1 MSSFPWP
8 IRSIAAADY
17 GRTRPRSVSPPRRTF
32 WAAVRRDAVP
42 GGTIFLS
49 RLHEALSL
57 TEKEEDHV
65 IISPTANVTPETGH
79 IVVPGSIEWVTE

>member
-1 MSSFPWP
+1 MPNLL
-8 IRSIAAADY
+8 AAEANL
-17 GRTRPRSVSPPRRTF
+17 

>member
-1 MSSFPWP
+1 MRRGHLFRERETSAVLRASQLPNLL
-8 IRSIAAADY
+8 AAEANL
-17 GRTRPRSVSPPRRTF
+17 

-65 IISPTANVTPETGH
+65 ILSPTANVTPETGH
-79 IVVPGSIEWVTE
+79 IVVPGNIEWVKE

>member
-1 MSSFPWP
+1 MANEGYDTCPLEGLDS
-8 IRSIAAADY
+8 
-17 GRTRPRSVSPPRRTF
+17 RRLKR
-32 WAAVRRDAVP
+32 VLKLR
-42 GGTIFLS
+42 TIFLS